1 MSQIKMNCAF
11 DADEDQENRKLREL
25 KYDTQRERLIKLADM
40 IDGERE
46 LSAHQYRG
54 ERVNDTTVEFFF
66 DMRKNLEEEGL
77 PGAIIHIMRPC
88 VLAKRKEMSCLPNF
102 VSFQRVRS
110 EVRLTVNNF

>member
-66 DMRKNLEEEGL
+66 DMRKNLEEEDL
-77 PGAIIHIMRPC
+77 PETVVHIMRSC
-88 VLAKRKEMSCLPNF
+88 LLAKMKKMSSLPNF
-102 VSFQRVRS
+102 ISF
-110 EVRLTVNNF
+110 